1 MMIGLASLVYLFRI
15 GMTVGNYGNREFQQH
30 PPPGLIVLLENMI
43 DLSWVAICVFLVAPG
58 RKSDPSLT
66 WLLLGTSLGMLCIKL
81 ATSGG
86 KVALIQPLIEAAIVV
101 HYGKR
106 RFRIWEMLAIG
117 VPGLML
123 AFGVVNFYH
132 FVVVVHLGS
141 ANMFRDV

>member
-86 KVALIQPLIEAAIVV
+86 KVALIPPLIEAAIVV
-101 HYGKR
+101 HYAKR
-106 RFRIWEMLAIG
+106 RGRVSEVLSLG
-117 VPGLML
+117 RSGLMMRI
-123 AFGVVNFYH
+123 
-132 FVVVVHLGS
+132 S
-141 ANMFRDV
+141 I